1 MKKNEENKAKIMLL
15 VSMVIYG
22 TIGIFRRYVPLPSG
36 MMALFRALIGLLFL
50 LLVIKV
56 SGQKISVQAIKKNFK
71 ILCISGMVMGVNWIL
86 LFEAYRYTSVATATL
101 CYYMEPIF
109 VILASSI
116 LLKEKMSGKKKIC
129 SLVAFVGMVLV
140 SGVLQVGISNLSELK
155 GIFLGLGAGLLYAT
169 VILLNKQLK
178 EIEAYDKTITQLAA
192 AAVVLLP
199 YTLAAEDMSGVVV
212 TPLVVVMMVI
222 VGIVH
227 TGIAYALYFG
237 SMGSL
242 KAQTIALFSYVD
254 PVVAVLLST
263 LLLGENIGVSG
274 FIGAVLILG
283 STMISELEKK
293 N

>member
-1 MKKNEENKAKIMLL
+1 MLL

-22 TIGIFRRYVPLPSG
+22 TIGIFRRYIPLPSG
-36 MMALFRALIGLLFL
+36 MIALSRAMIGLLFL

-56 SGQKISVQAIKKNFK
+56 SGQKISFPAIKKNFK

-86 LFEAYRYTSVATATL
+86 LFEAYQYTSVATATL

-109 VILASSI
+109 VIFGSAF
-116 LLKEKMSGKKKIC
+116 LLKEKLTRKKLLC
-129 SLVAFVGMVLV
+129 SAVALAGMVLV
-140 SGVLQVGISNLSELK
+140 SGVLQVGISGLSELK

-178 EIEAYDKTITQLAA
+178 DIVAYDKTVTQLAA

-199 YTLAAEDMSGVVV
+199 YTLAAEDVSGVAV
-212 TPLVVVMMVI
+212 TPLMIIMLVVV
-222 VGIVH
+222 GIIH

-254 PVVAVLLST
+254 PVVAVILST
-263 LLLGENIGVSG
+263 VILGENIGVSG

-283 STMISELEKK
+283 STMVSELEQA
-293 N
+293 

>member
-1 MKKNEENKAKIMLL
+1 MLL

-22 TIGIFRRYVPLPSG
+22 TIGIFRRYIPLPSG
-36 MMALFRALIGLLFL
+36 MIALSRAMIGLLFL

-56 SGQKISVQAIKKNFK
+56 SGQKISFPAIKKNFK

-86 LFEAYRYTSVATATL
+86 LFEAYQYTSVATATL

-109 VILASSI
+109 VIFGSAF
-116 LLKEKMSGKKKIC
+116 LLKEKLTRKKLLC
-129 SLVAFVGMVLV
+129 SAVALAGMVLV
-140 SGVLQVGISNLSELK
+140 SGVLQVGISGLSELK

-178 EIEAYDKTITQLAA
+178 DIGAYDKTVTQLAA

-199 YTLAAEDMSGVVV
+199 YTLAAEDVSGVAV
-212 TPLVVVMMVI
+212 TPLMIIMLVVV
-222 VGIVH
+222 GIIH

-254 PVVAVLLST
+254 PVVAVILST
-263 LLLGENIGVSG
+263 VILGENIGVSG

-283 STMISELEKK
+283 STMVSELEQA
-293 N
+293 

>member
-1 MKKNEENKAKIMLL
+1 MNKSEENKAKIMLL

-22 TIGIFRRYVPLPSG
+22 TIGIFRRYIPLPSG
-36 MMALFRALIGLLFL
+36 MIALFRAVIGLLFL

-56 SGQKISVQAIKKNFK
+56 SGQKISVPAIKKNFK
-71 ILCISGMVMGVNWIL
+71 ILCISGIVMGINWIL

-116 LLKEKMSGKKKIC
+116 LLKEKLTAKKKIC
-129 SLVAFVGMVLV
+129 SLVAFVGMILV

-199 YTLAAEDMSGVVV
+199 YTLAAEDMSGVAV
-212 TPLVVVMMVI
+212 TPLVVVMIVI

-254 PVVAVLLST
+254 PVVAVILST
-263 LLLGENIGVSG
+263 LLLGEKIGISG
-274 FIGAVLILG
+274 FVGAVLILG
-283 STMISELEKK
+283 STMISELEK
-293 N
+293 NN

>member
-1 MKKNEENKAKIMLL
+1 MNRQEESKAKVMLL

-22 TIGIFRRYVPLPSG
+22 TIGIFRRYIPLPSG
-36 MMALFRALIGLLFL
+36 MIALSRAMIGLLFL

-56 SGQKISVQAIKKNFK
+56 SGQKISFPAIKKNFK

-86 LFEAYRYTSVATATL
+86 LFEAYQYTSVATATL

-109 VILASSI
+109 VIFGSAF
-116 LLKEKMSGKKKIC
+116 LLKEKLTRKKLLC
-129 SLVAFVGMVLV
+129 SAVALAGMVLV
-140 SGVLQVGISNLSELK
+140 SGVLQVGISGLSELK

-178 EIEAYDKTITQLAA
+178 DIGAYDKTVTQLAA

-199 YTLAAEDMSGVVV
+199 YTLAAEDVSGVAV
-212 TPLVVVMMVI
+212 TPLMIIMLVVV
-222 VGIVH
+222 GIIH

-254 PVVAVLLST
+254 PVVAVILST
-263 LLLGENIGVSG
+263 VILGENIGVSG

-283 STMISELEKK
+283 STMVSELEQA
-293 N
+293 

>member
-1 MKKNEENKAKIMLL
+1 MNKNEETKAKIMLL

-22 TIGIFRRYVPLPSG
+22 TIGIFRRYIPLPSG
-36 MMALFRALIGLLFL
+36 MIALFRAVIGLLFL
-50 LLVIKV
+50 LVVIKV
-56 SGQKISVQAIKKNFK
+56 GRQKISVPAIRRNLK

-109 VILASSI
+109 VILASAF
-116 LLKEKMSGKKKIC
+116 LLKEKLTRKKKVC
-129 SLVAFVGMVLV
+129 SLVAFVGMILV
-140 SGVLQVGISNLSELK
+140 SGVLQVGISDLSELK
-155 GIFLGLGAGLLYAT
+155 GIFLGLGAGLLYAA

-178 EIEAYDKTITQLAA
+178 EIGAYDKTITQLAA

-199 YTLAAEDMSGVVV
+199 YTLAAEEMSGAVI
-212 TPLVVVMMVI
+212 TPLVVLMMAI

-237 SMGSL
+237 SMGNL

-254 PVVAVLLST
+254 PVVAVILST
-263 LLLGENIGVSG
+263 VLLGESIGISG
-274 FIGAVLILG
+274 LAGAVLILG
-283 STMISELEKK
+283 STMVSELEGA
-293 N
+293 

>member
-36 MMALFRALIGLLFL
+36 MMALFRAVIGLLFL

>member
-1 MKKNEENKAKIMLL
+1 MNKSEENKAKIMLL

-22 TIGIFRRYVPLPSG
+22 TIGIFRRYIPLPSG
-36 MMALFRALIGLLFL
+36 MIALFRAVIGLLFL

-56 SGQKISVQAIKKNFK
+56 SGQKISVPAIKKNFK

-227 TGIAYALYFG
+227 TGIAYSLYFG

>member
-36 MMALFRALIGLLFL
+36 MMALFRAVIGLLFL

-155 GIFLGLGAGLLYAT
+155 GIFLVLGAGLLYAT
-169 VILLNKQLK
+169 VILLNKQFK

>member
-1 MKKNEENKAKIMLL
+1 
-15 VSMVIYG
+15 
-22 TIGIFRRYVPLPSG
+22 
-36 MMALFRALIGLLFL
+36 
-50 LLVIKV
+50 
-56 SGQKISVQAIKKNFK
+56 
-71 ILCISGMVMGVNWIL
+71 
-86 LFEAYRYTSVATATL
+86 
-101 CYYMEPIF
+101 
-109 VILASSI
+109 
-116 LLKEKMSGKKKIC
+116 
-129 SLVAFVGMVLV
+129 MVLV

>member
-1 MKKNEENKAKIMLL
+1 
-15 VSMVIYG
+15 MVIYG
-22 TIGIFRRYVPLPSG
+22 TIGIFRRYIPLPSG
-36 MMALFRALIGLLFL
+36 MIALFRAVIGLLFL

-56 SGQKISVQAIKKNFK
+56 SGQKISVPAIKKNFK
-71 ILCISGMVMGVNWIL
+71 ILCISGIVMGINWIL

-116 LLKEKMSGKKKIC
+116 LLKEKLTAKKKIC
-129 SLVAFVGMVLV
+129 SLVAFVGMILV

-199 YTLAAEDMSGVVV
+199 YTLAAEDMSGVAV
-212 TPLVVVMMVI
+212 TPLVVVMIVI

-254 PVVAVLLST
+254 PVVAVILST
-263 LLLGENIGVSG
+263 LLLGEKIGISG
-274 FIGAVLILG
+274 FVGAVLILG
-283 STMISELEKK
+283 STMISELEK
-293 N
+293 NN

>member
-36 MMALFRALIGLLFL
+36 MMALFRAVIGLLFL

-71 ILCISGMVMGVNWIL
+71 ILCISGIVMGVNWIL